1 MGPQPPTPA
10 GGGDWGAWQQPA
22 WGSERVGGPPAGAAS
37 GSGSP
42 VQTAVEPGRDT
53 EGLRA
58 AGCGSLVLRDT
69 LRAVRED
76 GEVLFR
82 LPLVG
87 IRGEALRPQH
97 QVRPRSYC
105 RLPPKPADERRSL
118 QFWPSQTP
126 WRCPVKVN
134 ERAS

>member
-1 MGPQPPTPA
+1 MG
-10 GGGDWGAWQQPA
+10 
-22 WGSERVGGPPAGAAS
+22 ERKSGRP
-37 GSGSP
+37 GSGLGLEKPS
-42 VQTAVEPGRDT
+42 TDSWHAVEPGRDT